1 MHGPPLCVARMPG
14 SSGYIRTSE
23 NILLL
28 MRIGLDV
35 HVLTGP
41 HQGTTSVWMN
51 LLSELPPTHEYVL
64 YSFDPDEVSRRFPQE
79 HFIHRRIPRIPA
91 AARIQIAFP
100 FMTRRDRCD
109 VFHANYYGPIVG
121 GPPLVLQVHDV
132 IYLDFP
138 EYSTGA
144 RSAMFATLSRAS
156 AHAAK
161 RVVTDSE
168 WSKERIVAQYA
179 VAAERV
185 DVVPLGL
192 DRSWRCP
199 SERAIERAWEELQP
213 RVPDRFA
220 LSVGRLD
227 PRKNF
232 AQTARVVRTL
242 VDRGDLDGLV
252 IVGPEDFGASQIRAE
267 MERDGTAKIV
277 THLSALD
284 TASLQALYRHA
295 SCLLYLSLAE
305 GFGLPLI
312 EAMAMGTPIIASNR
326 TSIPEVAG
334 DAGLIVDPEDTEEA
348 VSALA
353 QLLSSPQLRESLI
366 SRGNARAKQF
376 DGAVAASRMIDVY
389 AAAASAR

>member
-1 MHGPPLCVARMPG
+1 
-14 SSGYIRTSE
+14 
-23 NILLL
+23 
-28 MRIGLDV
+28 MRIGIDV

-41 HQGTTSVWMN
+41 HQGTTSVWIN
-51 LLSELPPTHEYVL
+51 LLNDLPPTHEYVL
-64 YSFDPDEVSRRFPQE
+64 YSFDPDEVSRRFSQR
-79 HFIHRRIPRIPA
+79 HFIHRRIPRMPA

-109 VFHANYYGPIVG
+109 VFHANYYGPIIG
-121 GPPLVLQVHDV
+121 GPPLVLHVHDV

-144 RSAMFATLSRAS
+144 RSALFATLSRAS

-168 WSKERIVAQYA
+168 WSRGRI
-179 VAAERV
+179 AARYGIPADRV

-192 DRSWRCP
+192 DDAWRHP
-199 SERAIERAWEELQP
+199 SESAIASAWKELRS
-213 RVPDRFA
+213 RVPGRFA

-232 AQTARVVRTL
+232 AQTARVVRAL
-242 VDRGDLDGLV
+242 VDRGVLDGLV
-252 IVGPEDFGASQIRAE
+252 IVGPEDFGASRIRAE
-267 MERDGTAKIV
+267 MEREGTSSIV
-277 THLSALD
+277 THLSGLD

-326 TSIPEVAG
+326 TSIPEVVG
-334 DAGLIVDPEDTEEA
+334 DAGLVVDPDNTADA
-348 VSALA
+348 VSALGSV
-353 QLLSSPQLRESLI
+353 LSSPELRSSMI
-366 SRGNARAKQF
+366 GRGKERLKHFNGK
-376 DGAVAASRMIDVY
+376 AAAARMIDVY
-389 AAAASAR
+389 AAALAP

>member
-1 MHGPPLCVARMPG
+1 
-14 SSGYIRTSE
+14 
-23 NILLL
+23 

-64 YSFDPDEVSRRFPQE
+64 YSFDPDAVSRRFPQR
-79 HFIHRRIPRIPA
+79 HFIHRRIPRMPA

-100 FMTRRDRCD
+100 FMTHRDGCD

-121 GPPLVLQVHDV
+121 GPPLVLQVHDL

-138 EYSTGA
+138 EYSTGM
-144 RSAMFATLSRAS
+144 RTTLFATLSRAS

-161 RVVTDSE
+161 RVVTDSH
-168 WSKERIVAQYA
+168 WSKERIIAHYHLPPDRI
-179 VAAERV
+179 E
-185 DVVPLGL
+185 VVPLGL

-199 SERAIERAWEELQP
+199 SESAIESAWDQLRS
-213 RVPDRFA
+213 RVPARFA

-232 AQTARVVRTL
+232 AQTARVVRKL
-242 VDRGDLDGLV
+242 VDRGELDGLV
-252 IVGPEDFGASQIRAE
+252 IVGPEDFGATRIRAE
-267 MERDGTAKIV
+267 MERDGTAGIV

-284 TASLQALYRHA
+284 TVSLQALYRHA

-312 EAMAMGTPIIASNR
+312 EAMSMGTPIVASNR
-326 TSIPEVAG
+326 TSIPEVVG
-334 DAGLIVDPEDTEEA
+334 DAGLIVDPESSEEV

-353 QLLSSPQLRESLI
+353 SLLSSPQLRDSMI
-366 SRGNARAKQF
+366 ARGKARAKQF
-376 DGAVAASRMIDVY
+376 DGTVAASRMVDVY
-389 AAAASAR
+389 TAAAPSRRARWKQPR

>member
-1 MHGPPLCVARMPG
+1 
-14 SSGYIRTSE
+14 
-23 NILLL
+23 

-51 LLSELPPTHEYVL
+51 LLTELPATHEYVL
-64 YSFDPDEVSRRFPQE
+64 YSFDPETVSRIFPQS
-79 HFIHRRIPRIPA
+79 HFIHRPIPRMPA
-91 AARIQIAFP
+91 AARIQFAFP

-121 GPPLVLQVHDV
+121 GPPLVLQVHDL

-138 EYSTGA
+138 QYSTGMRTA
-144 RSAMFATLSRAS
+144 LFATLSRAS
-156 AHAAK
+156 AHAAQ

-168 WSKERIVAQYA
+168 WSKGRIIAHYHLA
-179 VAAERV
+179 PDRI

-199 SERAIERAWEELQP
+199 SEQAIERAWGQLRS
-213 RVPDRFA
+213 RVPARFA

-232 AQTARVVRTL
+232 ARTARVVRTL
-242 VDRGDLDGLV
+242 VERGLLDGLV
-252 IVGPEDFGASQIRAE
+252 IVGPEDFGATRIREE
-267 MERDGTAKIV
+267 MERDGTAGIV

-312 EAMAMGTPIIASNR
+312 EAMSMGTPIVASNR
-326 TSIPEVAG
+326 TSIPEVVG
-334 DAGLIVDPEDTEEA
+334 DAGLIVDPESSEEA
-348 VSALA
+348 VTALSS
-353 QLLSSPQLRESLI
+353 LLSSPQLRDSMI
-366 SRGNARAKQF
+366 ARGKARAKQF
-376 DGAVAASRMIDVY
+376 DGTVAASRMVDVY
-389 AAAASAR
+389 TAAAAGRRVPWKKPR

>member
-1 MHGPPLCVARMPG
+1 
-14 SSGYIRTSE
+14 
-23 NILLL
+23 

-51 LLSELPPTHEYVL
+51 LLNEFPPTHEYVL
-64 YSFDPDEVSRRFPQE
+64 YSFDPEAVRRRFPQS
-79 HFIHRRIPRIPA
+79 HFIHRRIPRMPA
-91 AARIQIAFP
+91 AARIQIALP
-100 FMTRRDRCD
+100 IMTRRDGCD

-121 GPPLVLQVHDV
+121 GPPLVLQVHDL

-138 EYSTGA
+138 EYSTGMRTA
-144 RSAMFATLSRAS
+144 LFETLSRAS

-161 RVVTDSE
+161 RVVTDSH
-168 WSKERIVAQYA
+168 WSKERIIAHYHLGA
-179 VAAERV
+179 DRI

-192 DRSWRCP
+192 DRSWSCP
-199 SERAIERAWEELQP
+199 SENAIESAWDQLQS
-213 RVPDRFA
+213 RVPARFA

-232 AQTARVVRTL
+232 AQTARVVRSL

-252 IVGPEDFGASQIRAE
+252 IVGPDDFGATRIRAE
-267 MERDGTAKIV
+267 MERDGTTGIV

-312 EAMAMGTPIIASNR
+312 EAMSMGTPIVASNR
-326 TSIPEVAG
+326 TSIPEVVG
-334 DAGLIVDPEDTEEA
+334 DAGLIVDPENSEE
-348 VSALA
+348 VTRALA
-353 QLLSSPQLRESLI
+353 DVLSSPELRDSMI
-366 SRGNARAKQF
+366 ARGRARAKQF
-376 DGAVAASRMIDVY
+376 DGAVAASRMIEVY
-389 AAAASAR
+389 TAAAASRRVPWKQPR

>member
-1 MHGPPLCVARMPG
+1 
-14 SSGYIRTSE
+14 
-23 NILLL
+23 
-28 MRIGLDV
+28 MRIGIDV

-41 HQGTTSVWMN
+41 HQGTTSVWIN
-51 LLSELPPTHEYVL
+51 LLNDLPPTHEYVL
-64 YSFDPDEVSRRFPQE
+64 YSFDPDEVSRRFPQR
-79 HFIHRRIPRIPA
+79 HFIHRRIPRMPA

-109 VFHANYYGPIVG
+109 VFHANYYGPIIG
-121 GPPLVLQVHDV
+121 GPPLVLHVHDV

-138 EYSTGA
+138 EYSTGRA
-144 RSAMFATLSRAS
+144 DHLFATLSRAS

-168 WSKERIVAQYA
+168 WSKERIIAHYHLA
-179 VAAERV
+179 PDRI

-192 DRSWRCP
+192 DRSWRSP
-199 SERAIERAWEELQP
+199 SERAIESAWDKLRP
-213 RVPDRFA
+213 RVPARFA

-242 VDRGDLDGLV
+242 VDRGELDGLV
-252 IVGPEDFGASQIRAE
+252 IVGPEDFGASRIRAE
-267 MERDGTAKIV
+267 MERDGTAGIV
-277 THLSALD
+277 THLSGLD

-312 EAMAMGTPIIASNR
+312 EAMAMGTPIVASNR
-326 TSIPEVAG
+326 TSIPEVVG
-334 DAGLIVDPEDTEEA
+334 DAGSIVNPDNTEEVVNA
-348 VSALA
+348 VADV
-353 QLLSSPQLRESLI
+353 LSSPQLRESLI
-366 SRGNARAKQF
+366 TRGRARRSISTAQS
-376 DGAVAASRMIDVY
+376 AALRMIDVY
-389 AAAASAR
+389 AAAAASRRAS

>member
-1 MHGPPLCVARMPG
+1 
-14 SSGYIRTSE
+14 
-23 NILLL
+23 

-35 HVLTGP
+35 HVLSGP

-51 LLSELPPTHEYVL
+51 LLGELPPTHEYVL
-64 YSFDPDEVSRRFPQE
+64 YSFDPDEVSRRFPQA

-100 FMTRRDRCD
+100 LMTSRDRCD
-109 VFHANYYGPIVG
+109 VFHANYYGPIIG
-121 GPPLVLQVHDV
+121 GPPLVLQVHDL

-138 EYSTGA
+138 EYSTGM

-156 AHAAK
+156 AHAAR

-168 WSKERIVAQYA
+168 WSKERIVAHYGLTA
-179 VAAERV
+179 DRI

-192 DRSWRCP
+192 DKSWRCP
-199 SERAIERAWEELQP
+199 SESAIDSAWARLRS
-213 RVPDRFA
+213 RVPARFA

-232 AQTARVVRTL
+232 AATARIVKTL
-242 VDRGDLDGLV
+242 VARGELDGLV
-252 IVGPEDFGASQIRAE
+252 IVGPEDFGASRIRAE
-267 MERDGTAKIV
+267 MEKDGTAGIV

-295 SCLLYLSLAE
+295 RCLLYLSLAE

-312 EAMAMGTPIIASNR
+312 EAMSMETPIVASNR
-326 TSIPEVAG
+326 TSIPEVLG
-334 DAGLIVDPEDTEEA
+334 DAGLVVNPDNADEVAAA
-348 VSALA
+348 VASLTA
-353 QLLSSPQLRESLI
+353 SPRLRESLVL
-366 SRGNARAKQF
+366 RGTARAKQF

-389 AAAASAR
+389 TAATTPRRAQ

>member
-1 MHGPPLCVARMPG
+1 
-14 SSGYIRTSE
+14 
-23 NILLL
+23 

-64 YSFDPDEVSRRFPQE
+64 YSFDPDAVSRRFPQK
-79 HFIHRRIPRIPA
+79 HFIHRQIPRMPA

-100 FMTRRDRCD
+100 FMTRRDGCD

-121 GPPLVLQVHDV
+121 GPPLVLQVHDL

-138 EYSTGA
+138 EYSTGM
-144 RSAMFATLSRAS
+144 RTTLFATLSRAS

-168 WSKERIVAQYA
+168 WSKERIIAHYHLA
-179 VAAERV
+179 PDRI

-199 SERAIERAWEELQP
+199 SEPAIDSAWEQLRS
-213 RVPDRFA
+213 RVPARFA

-232 AQTARVVRTL
+232 GQTARVVRTL
-242 VDRGDLDGLV
+242 VEKGKLDGLV
-252 IVGPEDFGASQIRAE
+252 IVGPDDFGATRIRAE
-267 MERDGTAKIV
+267 MERDGTAGIV

-284 TASLQALYRHA
+284 TASLQAVYRHA

-312 EAMAMGTPIIASNR
+312 EAMSMGTPIVASNR
-326 TSIPEVAG
+326 TSIPEVVG
-334 DAGLIVDPEDTEEA
+334 DAGLIVDPENSEEV

-353 QLLSSPQLRESLI
+353 SVLSSPQLRDSMI
-366 SRGNARAKQF
+366 ARGKARVKEF
-376 DGAVAASRMIDVY
+376 DGTVAASRMVDVY
-389 AAAASAR
+389 AAAAASRRVPWKQPR

>member
-1 MHGPPLCVARMPG
+1 
-14 SSGYIRTSE
+14 
-23 NILLL
+23 

-41 HQGTTSVWMN
+41 HQGTTSVWIN
-51 LLSELPPTHEYVL
+51 LLNELPPTHEYVL
-64 YSFDPDEVSRRFPQE
+64 YSFDPDEVSRRFPQR

-91 AARIQIAFP
+91 AARIQLAFP

-109 VFHANYYGPIVG
+109 VFHANYYGPLIG
-121 GPPLVLQVHDV
+121 GPPLVLHVHDV

-138 EYSTGA
+138 EYSTGV
-144 RSAMFATLSRAS
+144 RSALFATLSRAS

-168 WSKERIVAQYA
+168 WSRERIVARYGVPA
-179 VAAERV
+179 DRV

-192 DRSWRCP
+192 DSSWRRP
-199 SERAIERAWEELQP
+199 SESAIESAWEKLRH
-213 RVPDRFA
+213 RVPPRFA

-242 VDRGDLDGLV
+242 VDRGQLDGLV
-252 IVGPEDFGASQIRAE
+252 IVGPDDFGASQIRAE
-267 MERDGTAKIV
+267 MEHEGTAQIV

-326 TSIPEVAG
+326 TSIPEVVG
-334 DAGLIVDPEDTEEA
+334 DAGLIVDPESTADA
-348 VSALA
+348 VNALA
-353 QLLSSPQLRESLI
+353 SVLSSPELRESMI
-366 SRGNARAKQF
+366 SRGRARVKHF

-389 AAAASAR
+389 AAAASRIES

>member
-1 MHGPPLCVARMPG
+1 
-14 SSGYIRTSE
+14 
-23 NILLL
+23 

-41 HQGTTSVWMN
+41 HQGTTSVWIN
-51 LLSELPPTHEYVL
+51 LLNELPPTHEYVL
-64 YSFDPDEVSRRFPQE
+64 YSFDPDEVSRRFPQR

-91 AARIQIAFP
+91 VARIQIAFP

-121 GPPLVLQVHDV
+121 GPPLVLHVHDV

-138 EYSTGA
+138 EYSTGV
-144 RSAMFATLSRAS
+144 RSALFATLSRAS

-168 WSKERIVAQYA
+168 WSKERIVAQYR
-179 VAAERV
+179 VLPDRV

-192 DRSWRCP
+192 DSSWRRP
-199 SERAIERAWEELQP
+199 SENAIESAWEKLRP
-213 RVPDRFA
+213 RVPPRFA

-232 AQTARVVRTL
+232 AQTARVVRAL
-242 VDRGDLDGLV
+242 VDRGELDGLV
-252 IVGPEDFGASQIRAE
+252 LVGPEDFGASRIRAE
-267 MERDGTAKIV
+267 MERDGTAQIV

-326 TSIPEVAG
+326 TSIPEVVG
-334 DAGLIVDPEDTEEA
+334 DAGLIVDPENTADA
-348 VSALA
+348 VSALDSV
-353 QLLSSPQLRESLI
+353 LSSPELRESMI
-366 SRGNARAKQF
+366 SRGRARVKRF
-376 DGAVAASRMIDVY
+376 DGAVAASRMIAVY
-389 AAAASAR
+389 AAAASRIES